1 MGIGEFLEENGEK
14 VKLGVYFLV
23 VIGVGGMLFSTLG
36 EAWRRAELARPLIL
50 ALDPLVGV
58 SLEQFAAGMFGL
70 YLGLLALMI
79 VDPKK
84 RIQGVLLGFGTG
96 AALVGLLSVGLFIPN
111 IDFGANIV
119 LIVGGVLSW
128 QAYQQQQ
135 AFEQMGSMMGTSMSA
150 VHGTNPLLYVLGTLL
165 VSAVVG
171 GGYLVVRDEFT
182 TTEVADRSQTEMANP
197 TDSES
202 IESQEE
208 AVQSEGK
215 INPESQPQARVLDL
229 LPDDERRIL
238 EPVLSSPGITQI
250 ELRDRSNFSK
260 SKVSQTVSALEKRGL
275 LYRERQGRT
284 YRIYPS
290 DDLEQKQ
297 AN

>member
-1 MGIGEFLEENGEK
+1 MNRRRADT
-14 VKLGVYFLV
+14 V
-23 VIGVGGMLFSTLG
+23 VGG
-36 EAWRRAELARPLIL
+36 
-50 ALDPLVGV
+50 LV
-58 SLEQFAAGMFGL
+58 AAVF
-70 YLGLLALMI
+70 
-79 VDPKK
+79 
-84 RIQGVLLGFGTG
+84 
-96 AALVGLLSVGLFIPN
+96 
-111 IDFGANIV
+111 
-119 LIVGGVLSW
+119 IVGGALSW

-135 AFEQMGSMMGTSMSA
+135 VFEEMGSMMGMSMGS
-150 VHGTNPLLYVLGTLL
+150 VHGTNPLWYGLGTLL
-165 VSAVVG
+165 VSAVIG
-171 GGYLVVRDEFT
+171 GGYLAVRDDFT
-182 TTEVADRSQTEMANP
+182 STDANDRSQTEMANP
-197 TDSES
+197 TES
-202 IESQEE
+202 IESQDG
-208 AVQSEGK
+208 AVQAEEK

-290 DDLEQKQ
+290 DDLQQKQ